1 MTTQLINQY
10 IVPLNQEY
18 IDHNNCI
25 YKRDTKLRDM
35 LNLAFSA
42 NIQMAWSNKGIT
54 KTKGEINVGC
64 GAFVVLNQ
72 KNIMV
77 EMSSSEWCKIKY

>member
-1 MTTQLINQY
+1 MTTQLINRY
-10 IVPLNQEY
+10 IVPLDQEF

-35 LNLAFSA
+35 INLAFSA
-42 NIQMAWSNKGIT
+42 NIQMAWSRDID
-54 KTKGEINVGC
+54 KTKGEIDVGS

-72 KNIMV
+72 KGMMV
-77 EMSSSEWCKIKY
+77 EMFSSEWCKIKY

>member
-1 MTTQLINQY
+1 MTTQLINRY
-10 IVPLNQEY
+10 IVPLDQEF

-25 YKRDTKLRDM
+25 YKRDIKLRDM

-42 NIQMAWSNKGIT
+42 NIQMAWSTDIN
-54 KTKGEINVGC
+54 KTKGEIDIGA

-72 KNIMV
+72 KNMMV
-77 EMSSSEWCKIKY
+77 EMFSSEWCKIKY